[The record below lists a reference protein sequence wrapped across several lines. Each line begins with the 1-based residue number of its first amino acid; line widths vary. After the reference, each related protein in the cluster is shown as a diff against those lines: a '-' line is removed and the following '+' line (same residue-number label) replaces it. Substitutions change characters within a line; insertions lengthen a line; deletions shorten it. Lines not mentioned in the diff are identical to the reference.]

1 MKASLAGNSVNKAMF
16 VNMNEIVYFDF
27 LWIAIKL
34 SIQLAKVKCRED
46 ESHET
51 IQSFLLV

>member
-1 MKASLAGNSVNKAMF
+1 MKASLAGNSVNKVMF
-16 VNMNEIVYFDF
+16 VNMNKIVYFDF